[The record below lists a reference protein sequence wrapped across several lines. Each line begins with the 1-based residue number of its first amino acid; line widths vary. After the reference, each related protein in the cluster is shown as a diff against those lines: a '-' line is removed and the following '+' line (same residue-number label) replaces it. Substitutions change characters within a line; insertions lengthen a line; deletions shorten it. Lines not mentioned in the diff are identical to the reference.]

1 MTRMQPHCE
10 SWESAEA
17 VFSFRIFRT
26 VFSMRAHMSMPGFD
40 LGLVVAHIFL
50 IFKSFIRNLSK
61 CGVHLYNTRKQA
73 ACMHMHSQ
81 FIAV

>member
-10 SWESAEA
+10 PWESAEA
-17 VFSFRIFRT
+17 GFSFRIFRT

>member
-1 MTRMQPHCE
+1 
-10 SWESAEA
+10 
-17 VFSFRIFRT
+17 
-26 VFSMRAHMSMPGFD
+26 
-40 LGLVVAHIFL
+40 L

>member
-1 MTRMQPHCE
+1 
-10 SWESAEA
+10 
-17 VFSFRIFRT
+17 
-26 VFSMRAHMSMPGFD
+26 MPGFD